1 MSHRLTPKGKYR
13 NFRPLSAP
21 VAGGF
26 SRGLPVCKFR
36 WLVVK
41 MFGIG
46 LPELILI
53 MAVALIVVGPE
64 KLPDLAR
71 GLAKQFF
78 ELKKAANVLKDSLQE
93 EELLSGK
100 PPDDQ
105 TSPIGFSRPE
115 QLAAEA
121 MKAQGV
127 KYAEPG
133 SPRQEVLDLADA
145 APKAEPVAAA
155 HHQEPP
161 TVEAEVVEVEVSGT
175 PEPKPTGETSGK
187 ADA

>member
-1 MSHRLTPKGKYR
+1 
-13 NFRPLSAP
+13 
-21 VAGGF
+21 
-26 SRGLPVCKFR
+26 
-36 WLVVK
+36 

-100 PPDDQ
+100 
-105 TSPIGFSRPE
+105 TSVNQETPVGFSRPE
-115 QLAAEA
+115 QLAAA
-121 MKAQGV
+121 ALAAQV
-127 KYAEPG
+127 REPAEPG
-133 SPRQEVLDLADA
+133 SPRQDVLDLVDE
-145 APKAEPVAAA
+145 APKPESAV
-155 HHQEPP
+155 
-161 TVEAEVVEVEVSGT
+161 VEAEVEEVVS
-175 PEPKPTGETSGK
+175 PDSPLAPTGEQPGK
-187 ADA
+187 ADV